1 MKNIP
6 LIGTTVAVTIAVIM
20 AQKYIHAVTVGSVV
34 CWMIFLLISLLVACF
49 PAFFQAI
56 SSAIISAAALTYP
69 IFLVHHKLISL
80 MVKGFDLA
88 HFTYRYV
95 LVLFVIYFVLAVLI
109 AKMLKRTTSAAMNV
123 IKQRRA
129 SCSEQHS
136 DG

>member
-1 MKNIP
+1 
-6 LIGTTVAVTIAVIM
+6 
-20 AQKYIHAVTVGSVV
+20 
-34 CWMIFLLISLLVACF
+34 
-49 PAFFQAI
+49 
-56 SSAIISAAALTYP
+56 
-69 IFLVHHKLISL
+69 

-136 DG
+136 DD